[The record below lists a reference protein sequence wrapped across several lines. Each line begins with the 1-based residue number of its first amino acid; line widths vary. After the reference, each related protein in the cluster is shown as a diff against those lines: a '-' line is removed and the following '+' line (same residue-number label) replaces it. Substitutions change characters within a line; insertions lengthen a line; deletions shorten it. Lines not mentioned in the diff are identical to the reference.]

1 MTSDNNLYRGYTLC
15 PTPWKAGSRFLVVPD
30 IVQSWVPNFGKE
42 INKGTLLL
50 QQSLP
55 KISEFR
61 IAKVKK
67 TENNH
72 QR

>member
-1 MTSDNNLYRGYTLC
+1 MTSDNNPYRGYTLC
-15 PTPWKAGSRFLVVPD
+15 PTPWKAGSRFLVELD
-30 IVQSWVPNFGKE
+30 IVQSSVPKFGVE
-42 INKGTLLL
+42 INKETLLL
-50 QQSLP
+50 QQSVP

-72 QR
+72 